1 MEQIHLYFCKS
12 IFSDRFEHV
21 TSKRSTDD
29 TPAFWIFEL
38 LLQNDYKAET
48 KGDEAENH
56 PLSCNKDTKYG
67 TEYYVQWLCTFFR
80 FLYQPLGLQKYFM
93 NT

>member
-67 TEYYVQWLCTFFR
+67 TERSTTFNDYVHS
-80 FLYQPLGLQKYFM
+80 LGFCI
-93 NT
+93 NH